1 MKKGLLLNGRAVP
14 YVLERKRIKN
24 LNLRVRPDGS
34 VHVSA
39 PRLMPEGFIESF
51 LLSKA
56 DFILDA
62 LERAEKKQKKVTP
75 GTILVLGREISDR
88 FDSEAK
94 RERWLKEQCI
104 EAVSHA
110 FAELY
115 PLFEKRG
122 IPLPE
127 IKFRKMKSRWGSCQ
141 PTRGILTFNSALIH
155 VPERCIEYVVLHE
168 LCHFIHPDHS
178 PRFKAELSAL
188 MPDWK
193 ARQKEIREYEGLL
206 LK

>member
-1 MKKGLLLNGRAVP
+1 MKRELILNGRAVP
-14 YVLERKRIKN
+14 YELERKKIKN
-24 LNLRVRPDGS
+24 INLRVKPDGS

-39 PRLMPEGFIESF
+39 PRRVPEGMIESF
-51 LLSKA
+51 LFSKA
-56 DFILDA
+56 DFILEA
-62 LERAEKKQKKVTP
+62 VERAEKRRIKVTP
-75 GTILVLGREISDR
+75 GKMLVLGRELPDD
-88 FDSEAK
+88 FGSEK
-94 RERWLKEQCI
+94 QREKWLKEQCV

-110 FAELY
+110 FARLY
-115 PLFEKRG
+115 PIFEKRG
-122 IPLPE
+122 VALPE

-155 VPERCIEYVVLHE
+155 VPERCIEYVVAHE

-193 ARQKEIREYEGLL
+193 ARQNEIREYESLL
-206 LK
+206 TE

>member
-1 MKKGLLLNGRAVP
+1 MKRELILNGRAVP
-14 YVLERKRIKN
+14 YELERKKIKN
-24 LNLRVRPDGS
+24 LNLRIKPDGS
-34 VHVSA
+34 VFVSA
-39 PRLMPEGFIESF
+39 PRLMPERMIDSF
-51 LLSKA
+51 LRSKA
-56 DFILDA
+56 EFILEA
-62 LERAEKKQKKVTP
+62 IERAEKKQKKITP
-75 GTILVLGREISDR
+75 GTLLVLGEEIPDR
-88 FDSEAK
+88 FADEKK
-94 RERWLKEQCI
+94 REKWLKEQCI

-115 PLFEKRG
+115 PVFERRG

-141 PTRGILTFNSALIH
+141 PTRGVLTFNSALIH

-178 PRFKAELSAL
+178 PRFKAELSAI

-193 ARQKEIREYEGLL
+193 ARQKEIREYEALL
-206 LK
+206 LN

>member
-1 MKKGLLLNGRAVP
+1 MKKELILNGRAVP
-14 YVLERKRIKN
+14 YELERKRIKN
-24 LNLRVRPDGS
+24 LNLRIKPDGS
-34 VHVSA
+34 VHISA
-39 PRLMPEGFIESF
+39 PRLMPAGFIESF

-56 DFILDA
+56 DFILEA

-75 GTILVLGREISDR
+75 GTLLVLGREIPDR

-94 RERWLKEQCI
+94 RDKWLKEQCI
-104 EAVSHA
+104 EAVSHC

-115 PLFEKRG
+115 PIFEKRG
-122 IPLPE
+122 VALPE

-141 PTRGILTFNSALIH
+141 PTRGVLTFNSALIH
-155 VPERCIEYVVLHE
+155 VPEKCIEYVVLHE

-178 PRFKAELSAL
+178 PRFKAELSSL

-193 ARQKEIREYEGLL
+193 VRQKEIREYESLL
-206 LK
+206 L

>member
-1 MKKGLLLNGRAVP
+1 MKRELILNGCAVP
-14 YVLERKRIKN
+14 YELERKRIKN
-24 LNLRVRPDGS
+24 LNLRVKPDGS

-39 PRLMPEGFIESF
+39 PLYMPTGMIDSF
-51 LLSKA
+51 LTSKA
-56 DFILDA
+56 AFILEA
-62 LERAEKKQKKVTP
+62 MERAEKKRKKITP
-75 GTILVLGREISDR
+75 GTVLVFGEEIPDR
-88 FDSEAK
+88 FDSEK
-94 RERWLKEQCI
+94 QRERWLREQCI

-110 FAELY
+110 FAGLY
-115 PLFEKRG
+115 PIFEKRG
-122 IPLPE
+122 VALPE

-141 PTRGILTFNSALIH
+141 PTRGVLTFNSSLVH

>member
-1 MKKGLLLNGRAVP
+1 MEKELIINGCSLH
-14 YVLERKRIKN
+14 YELERKKNRN
-24 LNLRVRPDGS
+24 LNLRIKPDGS

-39 PRLMPEGFIESF
+39 PRLMPERMIESF

-56 DFILDA
+56 EFILDA
-62 LERAEKKQKKVTP
+62 IDRAEKKQKKITP
-75 GTILVLGREISDR
+75 GTVLVLGRELPDN
-88 FDSEAK
+88 FDSEK
-94 RERWLKEQCI
+94 QKEKWLREQCI

-115 PLFEKRG
+115 PIFEKRG
-122 IPLPE
+122 IKLPE

-141 PTRGILTFNSALIH
+141 PTRGVLTFNSALIH

-178 PRFKAELSAL
+178 PRFKAELSAI

-193 ARQKEIREYEGLL
+193 ARQKEIREYEALL
-206 LK
+206 LN

>member
-1 MKKGLLLNGRAVP
+1 MKKELILNGRAVP

-24 LNLRVRPDGS
+24 LNLRIRPDGS

-39 PRLMPEGFIESF
+39 PRFMPEGFVESF
-51 LLSKA
+51 LHSKA

-62 LERAEKKQKKVTP
+62 LERAEKKQKKIPP
-75 GTILVLGREISDR
+75 GTLLVLGREIPDG
-88 FDSEAK
+88 FDNDAK

-115 PLFEKRG
+115 PIFEKRG

-141 PTRGILTFNSALIH
+141 PTRGLLTFNSALIH
-155 VPERCIEYVVLHE
+155 TPERCIEYVVLHE

-178 PRFKAELSAL
+178 PRFKAELTSI

-193 ARQKEIREYEGLL
+193 ERRREIREYESLL
-206 LK
+206 L